1 MAELRTVRWQGAE
14 NTYRVPWSRK
24 RVAFSAEPE
33 QLTEFRKCPFTRSK
47 LSMDMLVRFH
57 LSNNS
62 IVVSEDSV
70 ALFLRGELRQHAVAS
85 SRYPAIA
92 EGIVTDVFGA
102 GGFAVGTPKALSS
115 DLIRVVYLALLRDVL
130 GVRIGPELRARIGEA
145 EFKRGT
151 RPMEV
156 DGLLFALARILPG
169 VRALRCVVD
178 RLIFKG
184 NHYTRVLAARME
196 DAVVESAEPEPG
208 SWYEKLKQLERD
220 GRITHR
226 QLRGEVTS
234 ILVSSYTLSAA
245 LASLLLCVA
254 ARPDEV
260 ERIRT
265 GELPVRSFVNEVLRL
280 YPPFRYFGYEHL
292 QVPDG
297 RSRVDADL
305 VLSVGQL
312 HRNPNVWADAHL
324 FQPSRFD
331 DAGSTTGDKF
341 VPFGVGARACSG
353 RAYSFKV
360 MLEVLRYVS
369 SDRCP
374 FRLDLPSDYKS
385 DRYGMPIPI
394 VGRLL
399 SSPGD
404 DRIVVTR
411 VGATPRSAAAPLR
424 RTVGVS

>member
-62 IVVSEDSV
+62 IVVSDDAV
-70 ALFLRGELRQHAVAS
+70 AMFLRGELRRHAVPAA
-85 SRYPAIA
+85 RYPAIA
-92 EGIVTDVFGA
+92 EGIVNDLFGTEL
-102 GGFAVGTPKALSS
+102 FAAGTPRSMSS

-130 GVRIGPELRARIGEA
+130 GIRIDPEVRALIDDA

-156 DGLLFALARILPG
+156 DGILFALARMFPG
-169 VRALRCVVD
+169 VRALRYVVD
-178 RLIFKG
+178 RLIYKG
-184 NHYTRVLAARME
+184 NHYTRVIAARME
-196 DAVVESAEPEPG
+196 DAIVQSAEPQPG
-208 SWYEKLKQLERD
+208 SWYETLQRHERE
-220 GRITHR
+220 GRLTHR

-245 LASLLLCVA
+245 LASLLLCAA
-254 ARPDEV
+254 ARPDEI
-260 ERIRT
+260 ERIRS
-265 GELPVRSFVNEVLRL
+265 GELAVRSFVNEVLRL

-292 QVPDG
+292 DAPDG
-297 RSRVDADL
+297 QAQRDADL

-312 HRNPNVWADAHL
+312 HRNPDVWADPHL

-331 DAGSTTGDKF
+331 DPGATAGDKF

-353 RAYSFKV
+353 RAYSYKL
-360 MLEVLRYVS
+360 MLEVLRHVS
-369 SDRCP
+369 SEQCR
-374 FRLDLPSDYKS
+374 FRLALPADYQS

-404 DRIVVTR
+404 DRIVVTSVDVGHTR
-411 VGATPRSAAAPLR
+411 VDPVR